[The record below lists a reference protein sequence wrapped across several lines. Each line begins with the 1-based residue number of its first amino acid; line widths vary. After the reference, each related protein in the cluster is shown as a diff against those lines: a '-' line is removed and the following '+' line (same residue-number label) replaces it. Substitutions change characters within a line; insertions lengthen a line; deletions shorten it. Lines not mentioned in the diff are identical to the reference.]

1 MYTNSIGDTAL
12 NKAIVQKLKS
22 SWNSRVAVRKQR
34 LDLAQFYNP
43 TIPDF
48 PIHMVQFWDDEAFKS
63 VDERTR
69 LRLLAGAW
77 IMYNEKTIYIEDKI
91 INPACQLLLRAELPG
106 VCDPDVKEV
115 IAQTLVD
122 EQFHILMCLEVCNS
136 ARERHQLHDLTIA
149 TPLLIERTDSVTREA
164 EVRGEVALARMAYAL
179 VAEMT
184 INTYLKTLSADTS
197 IQPLNRINT
206 DMHRQDEVAHSTLF
220 KELGTSV
227 YRSLNSHQAQIFKE
241 YIRRA
246 LNDFTEPD
254 NSGWATIL
262 KYLQI
267 PQAAQIIIC
276 LEEKTKGTRLPRN
289 YSAFKDLLDELN
301 LTEEISVAQSA

>member
-1 MYTNSIGDTAL
+1 MYTNSIGDAAL
-12 NKAIVQKLKS
+12 NKAVVQKLKN

-34 LDLAQFYNP
+34 LDLAQYYDP
-43 TIPDF
+43 AIPDF
-48 PIHMVQFWDDEAFKS
+48 PEHLVQIWNDEAFKS

-91 INPACQLLLRAELPG
+91 INPACQLLLRDELPG

-115 IAQTLVD
+115 IAQTIVD
-122 EQFHILMCLEVCNS
+122 EQFHILMCLEVCNN
-136 ARERHQLHDLTIA
+136 ARERHQLHGLTIV
-149 TPLLIERTDSVTREA
+149 TPLLIERADSVTREA
-164 EVRGEVALARMAYAL
+164 EMRGEVALARMAYAL

-184 INTYLKTLSADTS
+184 INTYLKALSADTS

-206 DMHRQDEVAHSTLF
+206 DMHRQDEAAHSTLF
-220 KELGTSV
+220 RELGASV
-227 YRSLNSHQAQIFKE
+227 YRSLNSHQAQIFKG

-254 NSGWATIL
+254 NSGWVAIL
-262 KYLQI
+262 KYLHI
-267 PQAAQIIIC
+267 PQAGQIITC

-289 YSAFKDLLDELN
+289 YSAFKGLLDELG
-301 LTEEISVAQSA
+301 LTGEISAELSA